1 MVEKIKKQIGGYVFS
16 PDESMGKGSF
26 GTVYKGQVTDNPGQ
40 YVAIKQISINV
51 SKSELVELRGLLAN
65 EIGTMQSLSHRH
77 IIKLVDVIMT
87 QNNLYIITEF
97 CNGGDPE
104 KEALTSVKHIAKAM
118 DYANSQNV
126 IHRDLKPANILIN
139 DGVIKIADFGL
150 ARFVEDPKIQD
161 KLTCRRGSPLYM
173 APEVFKGKKYCQK
186 CDVWSVG
193 IIFYELLFKTT
204 PWTGTKANDLFYNI
218 MNQALKFP
226 KNNDVDPLILDLI
239 ENMLQ
244 VNQNDR
250 YDFKDVLKHEA
261 FNSKTSEKIIN
272 KKKKKK
278 SDR

>member
-97 CNGGDPE
+97 CNGGDLEIKKAELTE

-150 ARFVEDPKIQD
+150 ARFV
-161 KLTCRRGSPLYM
+161 
-173 APEVFKGKKYCQK
+173 
-186 CDVWSVG
+186 
-193 IIFYELLFKTT
+193 
-204 PWTGTKANDLFYNI
+204 
-218 MNQALKFP
+218 
-226 KNNDVDPLILDLI
+226 
-239 ENMLQ
+239 
-244 VNQNDR
+244 
-250 YDFKDVLKHEA
+250 
-261 FNSKTSEKIIN
+261 
-272 KKKKKK
+272 
-278 SDR
+278 